1 MLLDTGFHQG
11 SSLHSFTPQADLR
24 MLAILSQRDAPIG
37 LELLWQVCSSLQRL
51 GYPVA
56 VLDGTARETDN
67 SPGLEHL
74 LAAPSWQ
81 GSMGTA
87 TPTASASSLAVIPA
101 AHGLVRLAERAAWN
115 DGPVLQRLHPL
126 FRAYAVVVLYAPP
139 ETLAPLLRG
148 SGTVPL
154 ILTGPG
160 SAGVMQSY
168 QQLKHMAVH
177 AALQCTVANVL
188 PPGQA
193 GRTRQSSAAL
203 QVLEQ
208 CAQRHLGTS
217 LRTTTVQAAS
227 PQDIQRLALQLLENA
242 CTIGADTP
250 MLQTNNSSQ
259 ETPAHFVRSH

>member
-1 MLLDTGFHQG
+1 M
-11 SSLHSFTPQADLR
+11 HSFTPQVDLR
-24 MLAILSQRDAPIG
+24 LLAVLSQRDAPMG

-81 GSMGTA
+81 GGMDTA
-87 TPTASASSLAVIPA
+87 GHPTSASSLAVIPA

-115 DGPVLQRLHPL
+115 DGPVLRRLHPL

-148 SGTVPL
+148 SPTVPL
-154 ILTGPG
+154 VLTGPG

-168 QQLKHMAVH
+168 HQLKHMAVH
-177 AALQCTVANVL
+177 AGVHCTVASVL
-188 PPGQA
+188 PPGQS
-193 GRTRQSSAAL
+193 GRLRQSGAAL
-203 QVLEQ
+203 QALQQ
-208 CAQRHLGTS
+208 CAERHLGTP

-242 CTIGADTP
+242 CTISAASP
-250 MLQTNNSSQ
+250 VLPTNNSP